1 MIRRI
6 GASLLLLL
14 VWIGVAQAAIETFA
28 YTNDAERERFQ
39 ALTRELR
46 CPKCQNQDLA
56 DSNAPIAAD
65 LRGEIH
71 RLMNE
76 GKSDEQ
82 IINSLVARYGEFVM
96 YRPPVEQRT
105 WLLWYGPAAFLI
117 LGFCIILIIV
127 RRRQQQTL
135 PSNAPLSA
143 DEQARLASL
152 LKKKDS

>member
-6 GASLLLLL
+6 GASLLLF

-56 DSNAPIAAD
+56 ESNAPIAAD

-82 IINSLVARYGEFVM
+82 IINYLVARYGEFVM

>member
-1 MIRRI
+1 MRRI
-6 GASLLLLL
+6 RASLLLLF

-82 IINSLVARYGEFVM
+82 IINYLVARYGEFVM
-96 YRPPVEQRT
+96 YRPPVEKRT

-135 PSNAPLSA
+135 LSNAPLSA

>member
-1 MIRRI
+1 MRRI
-6 GASLLLLL
+6 GASLLLLF
-14 VWIGVAQAAIETFA
+14 VSIGVAQAAIETFA

-82 IINSLVARYGEFVM
+82 IINYLVARYGEFVM

>member
-6 GASLLLLL
+6 RASLLLLF

-82 IINSLVARYGEFVM
+82 IITYLVARYGEFVM